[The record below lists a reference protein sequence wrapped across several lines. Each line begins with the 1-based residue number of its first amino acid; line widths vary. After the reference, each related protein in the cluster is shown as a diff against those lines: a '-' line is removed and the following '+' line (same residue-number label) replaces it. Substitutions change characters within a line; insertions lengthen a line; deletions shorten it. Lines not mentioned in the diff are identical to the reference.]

1 MSYVSEQLEKVIKKN
16 PGEPEFHQAVTEVLL
31 SLEVVIEKNPQYQ
44 KEGLLERLREPE
56 RQIIADGCLINYYR
70 NNQ

>member
-16 PGEPEFHQAVTEVLL
+16 PGEPEFHQAVTEVLH

-44 KEGLLERLREPE
+44 KEGLGAPPRAGASDHVPR
-56 RQIIADGCLINYYR
+56 AVG
-70 NNQ
+70 